1 MSRSSIKVTSIKNLP
16 LKWAWVMALLL
27 FAFTSQG
34 QSLHHDPVAF
44 PVTPKGYIA
53 PFADKAPL
61 IDGSLSDAVWEQ
73 APWSDYFVDIE
84 GSRKPLPPLKT
95 RVKMLWNDS
104 CLFVAAAIEEPHV
117 WASLT
122 QHDAIVYHD
131 NDFEVF
137 IDPDNDTHK
146 YFEIE
151 VNAFNTI
158 FDLFLPR
165 PYRNGGSA
173 LIPYDVAALRS
184 AVRVQGTLNDP
195 SDKDSSWTVE
205 MAIPFRS
212 VSFGNIWRAPAE
224 GTIWRINFSRVQW
237 ESEVVKGKYSK
248 KKNNQGRFLPEH
260 NWVWSP
266 QGVINMH
273 FPERWGYLQFTRNTK
288 NDQTFTLPY
297 QEKQKQV
304 LWLVYYKQKEYFSKH
319 GRYSSSLSDLGWN
332 KNVNGIDGIT
342 NELKMESTSRQFTVY
357 IQDKS
362 YKWSIN
368 DEGRVQ
374 PVKQMP

>member
-1 MSRSSIKVTSIKNLP
+1 MSRCAIRVKSIKKLS
-16 LKWAWVMALLL
+16 LKLIWVMTLLISS
-27 FAFTSQG
+27 FTIQG
-34 QSLHHDPVAF
+34 QSLLYDPVEF
-44 PVTPKGYIA
+44 PVMPKGYIA
-53 PFADKAPL
+53 PFANSAPV
-61 IDGSLSDAVWEQ
+61 IDGNLRDTAWQQ
-73 APWSDYFVDIE
+73 ASWSDYFVDIE

-104 CLFVAAAIEEPHV
+104 CLFIAAAMEEPHV

-137 IDPDNDTHK
+137 IDPDNDAHK

-184 AVRVQGTLNDP
+184 EVRVQGTLNDP
-195 SDKDSSWTVE
+195 SDQDSGWTVE

-237 ESEVVKGKYSK
+237 DWEVVNGKYNK
-248 KKNNQGRFLPEH
+248 KKNNQGRYLSEH

-266 QGVINMH
+266 QGIINMH
-273 FPERWGYLQFTRNTK
+273 YPERWGYLQFTRKPK
-288 NDQTFTLPY
+288 NEQTFTIPY
-297 QEKQKQV
+297 QEKQKQI
-304 LWLVYYKQKEYFSKH
+304 LWLVYYKQKEFFTKN
-319 GRYSSSLSDLGWN
+319 GKYSHTLTELGWR
-332 KNVNGIDGIT
+332 KSVSVIDGIS
-342 NELKMESTSRQFTVY
+342 NDLKMEATSRQFTVY

-362 YKWSIN
+362 QTWSIN